1 MTISLVS
8 EIFTHEELKDGTAEA
23 WINTQD
29 PQNISSVMQTQAGNA
44 TVTLTLVFG
53 EGIGIGEAYNTA
65 INSLN
70 VVENAP
76 LDQQVL
82 DPNPVLNA
90 VTTAQSSTAIY
101 TLDKKSVTLGVSVSN
116 LTSGATIKVEASNTG
131 DTGDWGAIG
140 TVDNVGNVEKERVFG
155 TGDLTENGA
164 YFFEIVNAQRV
175 KYMRVTLENVIDGT
189 YTAYLTGGAI

>member
-76 LDQQVL
+76 LDQQPL
-82 DPNPVLNA
+82 DETPLNA
-90 VTTAQSSTAIY
+90 VTTAQTSTY
-101 TLDKKSVTLGVSVSN
+101 TTVLDKQRLTVIVNVTSGTTGGTITLKTKNSAGIAINVPFIDTADDSINTSKVCTTGSYIFKLPADITIKELAVDLSSVTDG
-116 LTSGATIKVEASNTG
+116 TF
-131 DTGDWGAIG
+131 
-140 TVDNVGNVEKERVFG
+140 TVDI
-155 TGDLTENGA
+155 L
-164 YFFEIVNAQRV
+164 
-175 KYMRVTLENVIDGT
+175 
-189 YTAYLTGGAI
+189 GGAL